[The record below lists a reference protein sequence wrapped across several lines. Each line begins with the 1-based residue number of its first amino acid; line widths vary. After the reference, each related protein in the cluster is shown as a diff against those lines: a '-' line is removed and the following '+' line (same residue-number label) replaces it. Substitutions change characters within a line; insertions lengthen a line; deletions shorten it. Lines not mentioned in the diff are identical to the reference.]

1 MSKYKSEIYEAIHQD
16 AIADYE
22 VGAISEAK
30 LRKYDKMC
38 LTQETS
44 GDNTANG
51 DIDHEVAN
59 IEHAE
64 LVTA

>member
-30 LRKYDKMC
+30 LREYDKMC

-51 DIDHEVAN
+51 DIAHETIN
-59 IEHAE
+59 IEHAG

>member
-30 LRKYDKMC
+30 MREYDKMC
-38 LTQETS
+38 LVPEKFQDNNAHET
-44 GDNTANG
+44 
-51 DIDHEVAN
+51 VN

-64 LVTA
+64 LVTV